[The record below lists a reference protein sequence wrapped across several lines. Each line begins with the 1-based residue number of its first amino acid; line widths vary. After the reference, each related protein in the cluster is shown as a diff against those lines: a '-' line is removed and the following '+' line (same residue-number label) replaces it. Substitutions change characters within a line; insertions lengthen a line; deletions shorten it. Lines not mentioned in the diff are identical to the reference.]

1 MLKMNGGANDI
12 MNTNFHII
20 KNNNKFYIVKNID
33 NDENINKMKP
43 LNISDNVFDLLQFSS
58 IRRDKINKIKDK
70 IKKLDAEEYKHKLFQ
85 FQSKDNAEE
94 LYKYVLNYLSL
105 TQISS
110 KEFYICKKGE
120 KINIINEQIF
130 RDKIANNTGKEI
142 P

>member
-1 MLKMNGGANDI
+1 
-12 MNTNFHII
+12 
-20 KNNNKFYIVKNID
+20 
-33 NDENINKMKP
+33 MKP

-110 KEFYICKKGE
+110 KEFYICKKV
-120 KINIINEQIF
+120 KN
-130 RDKIANNTGKEI
+130 
-142 P
+142 